1 MLFTAEICQRVGDKE
16 RFDIAHESIGGG
28 GHAADMGVNAGD
40 DQLVA
45 TGLFQHL
52 LQRRAMKRAVA
63 PFHQH
68 GIVFIRRQ
76 RGNHL
81 LLLRRAGQARPPHI
95 IQQRPIFITLLF
107 RLGGVVHR
115 NAVLFAEVAQGGDI
129 GHHFLHHRAVFAPEV
144 EEILLHI
151 VDQQRGARRL
161 KGPVDL
167 VRRDIAGF
175 RQRICL

>member
-1 MLFTAEICQRVGDKE
+1 
-16 RFDIAHESIGGG
+16 
-28 GHAADMGVNAGD
+28 
-40 DQLVA
+40 
-45 TGLFQHL
+45 
-52 LQRRAMKRAVA
+52 MKRAVA

-68 GIVFIRRQ
+68 RILLIRRQ

-161 KGPVDL
+161 KGPVDF